1 MISTSNY
8 AARKYGVRAAMPGY
22 LGKLLVDELSGG
34 KESLT
39 FVKSD
44 YELYQR
50 KSEEV
55 RRVLQEYDPRLK
67 MYSLDEAYMDIG
79 PYLNVMLSLS
89 GAEHESILR
98 ELLKEGNKAEE
109 EETGVGRDVAPD
121 VYHEAAQELLRSIRE
136 RVKDVTGLS
145 CSAGLASNFLIAKGE
160 RFTHIDVIVV
170 SLFISQHQSSPHIT
184 LKLLFV
190 SYLFTSLLF
199 YHSRSGKRHQ
209 QTQRTT
215 LCGPHRTRNS
225 GLSPSSPLS

>member
-22 LGKLLVDELSGG
+22 LGKLLVEELSEG

-55 RRVLQEYDPRLK
+55 RRILQEYDPHLK

-79 PYLNVMLSLS
+79 PYLNVMLSSS
-89 GAEHESILR
+89 GAEHESIR
-98 ELLKEGNKAEE
+98 SELSKEGNKKEE
-109 EETGVGRDVAPD
+109 DDSGVGRDVTPD
-121 VYHEAAQELLRSIRE
+121 AYHEAAQTLLRSIRQ

-145 CSAGLASNFLIAKGE
+145 CSAGLASNFLLAKG
-160 RFTHIDVIVV
+160 RIYA
-170 SLFISQHQSSPHIT
+170 LISGFHPV
-184 LKLLFV
+184 FV
-190 SYLFTSLLF
+190 
-199 YHSRSGKRHQ
+199 
-209 QTQRTT
+209 
-215 LCGPHRTRNS
+215 CGYPYCH
-225 GLSPSSPLS
+225 GFLILP